1 MEMDSGKVLDIQV
14 YESLIFLLFLNM
26 RKLMNKKLLIK
37 IRFLGLLFICS
48 VFFVSAL
55 ACTI

>member
-14 YESLIFLLFLNM
+14 YEGLIFLLFLNM

-37 IRFLGLLFICS
+37 IRFSDLLFICS
-48 VFFVSAL
+48 VFFVSAS